1 MKKTIVFATN
11 NPHKIQEVQALLGD
25 AYHFK
30 SLQDIGC
37 LEELPETSGTI
48 PGNALQKARY
58 VRDHYH
64 MDCFSEDTGL
74 EIDALGGEP
83 GVDTAHFAGP
93 ERDASAN
100 MAKVLRMLDGRSDRG
115 AQFRT
120 VIALL
125 MGGEE
130 YLFEGIVRGHI
141 HTHPAGDGGFGYD
154 PLFIPDGYDT
164 TFANMD
170 AAAKNSISHRGRAV
184 AQLQAFLQHGAG

>member
-25 AYHFK
+25 AYQFK

-58 VRDHYH
+58 VRDHYQIA
-64 MDCFSEDTGL
+64 CFSEDTGL
-74 EIDALGGEP
+74 EIDALGGAP

-100 MAKVLRMLDGRSDRG
+100 MAKVLHLLDGQSDRG

-120 VIALL
+120 VVALL
-125 MGGEE
+125 IDGEE
-130 YLFEGIVRGHI
+130 HVFEGIVRGRI
-141 HTHPAGDGGFGYD
+141 HTQPSGDGGFGYD
-154 PLFIPDGYDT
+154 PIFIPDGYDT

-184 AQLQAFLQHGAG
+184 AQLQAFLLNGAV